1 MDVTPPQGTQKTIR
15 RWENGLER
23 IDLEKQSR
31 ELNAP
36 MLKNYNRDPL
46 HYKPEVGN
54 ASADYWHKNE
64 AKIAHGY
71 PATSWLQI
79 GLLYGTGLYTAKQQ
93 GLVAKGVIFTRFW
106 GYHYF
111 DWITYIKRAGLYA
124 GAGGLVL
131 GTVLFG
137 SPELSVRR
145 AVSFYHS
152 WFSMSNVSNRRGGEE
167 SSVMTGKF

>member
-1 MDVTPPQGTQKTIR
+1 M
-15 RWENGLER
+15 ER

-31 ELNAP
+31 ELNKD
-36 MLKNYNRDPL
+36 LLDNFTRDPL
-46 HYKPEVGN
+46 HYKPELGN
-54 ASADYWHKNE
+54 TSADYWYKNE
-64 AKIAHGY
+64 ARIAHGY

-106 GYHYF
+106 NYHYF
-111 DWITYIKRAGLYA
+111 DWITYIRRAGLYA

-145 AVSFYHS
+145 VHSFYKC
-152 WFSMSNVSNRRGGEE
+152 WFTTSPPETRGEQT
-167 SSVMTGKF
+167 SLMIGKI